1 MNNFLLIY
9 WCIIASH
16 FKFCGQLVWGLEP
29 KTLWRCMDLSSHQYY
44 IWQAT
49 GSSKSSLTFWL
60 PQNQLTKNDQLPKR
74 AHSTQFDKVTFFHNK
89 MWEPISVLE
98 QPKRGVG
105 MLVLFRGINY
115 LYPLNEKTPLIG
127 ESLGGGREG

>member
-1 MNNFLLIY
+1 MINYQKEHIPLI
-9 WCIIASH
+9 
-16 FKFCGQLVWGLEP
+16 
-29 KTLWRCMDLSSHQYY
+29 
-44 IWQAT
+44 
-49 GSSKSSLTFWL
+49 
-60 PQNQLTKNDQLPKR
+60 
-74 AHSTQFDKVTFFHNK
+74 DKVTFFHNK

-127 ESLGGGREG
+127 ESLEGGGGG